1 MDMVKAAFKLGVMS
15 TVFFPA
21 LMMLAV
27 YLKVI
32 AKIIGLQ
39 DAMTAA
45 VAMAAIAIAI
55 GAMKFAIEAGSKIKL
70 GMIGK
75 AILGLAGAA
84 LVLISGALVF
94 SFALRAISGVFEG
107 VNWIGV
113 GIAMLGIAVAMGAV
127 AAMIWAAS
135 LVPKEMIIN
144 AAINM
149 ATAAI
154 FVGAVALFSLAAG
167 LAAPIVM
174 AVPWMNLIMPMLG
187 MVAVVGLLVATAF
200 ISQAMAPLGIP
211 GSIGLGAALIFVGAL
226 TLFSMGLKLLAPK
239 VTELMPTM
247 PLFITFAVGMAIIMA
262 ALVASAAASIAMI
275 PLGICLLYT
284 SPSPRD
290 RQKSRMPSSA

>member
-1 MDMVKAAFKLGVMS
+1 
-15 TVFFPA
+15 
-21 LMMLAV
+21 
-27 YLKVI
+27 
-32 AKIIGLQ
+32 
-39 DAMTAA
+39 
-45 VAMAAIAIAI
+45 
-55 GAMKFAIEAGSKIKL
+55 
-70 GMIGK
+70 
-75 AILGLAGAA
+75 
-84 LVLISGALVF
+84 
-94 SFALRAISGVFEG
+94 
-107 VNWIGV
+107 
-113 GIAMLGIAVAMGAV
+113 
-127 AAMIWAAS
+127 
-135 LVPKEMIIN
+135 
-144 AAINM
+144 M
-149 ATAAI
+149 ATAAL

-275 PLGICLLYT
+275 PLGIIGSLGMLAAAVFLKAVVEAFVPQLVNFAKAGAGLPFGKLATAFGAMALIMPAFIIVAAMTIPAGILGLIASFLLPGVVVFLNQVVKKEGLLDALH
-284 SPSPRD
+284 SFGAQIGGLDLSLIHI
-290 RQKSRMPSSA
+290 